1 MERILSTLGYDY
13 ASDDHWRQRQHEF
26 QLDDQTRQEDAQPE
40 ETEEVAGMVSA
51 GLQPS
56 NGFEDCESS
65 MSIGRLLGS
74 VVKRRKLSKSD
85 LPNEEGSPRSVQRS
99 ELEEKMCKMFVSTA
113 TAPRLLD
120 EWIIYLS
127 KQYPVIHTPRLRELH
142 AK

>member
-1 MERILSTLGYDY
+1 LERILSTLGYDY

-85 LPNEEGSPRSVQRS
+85 LPNEEGSPRSVQG
-99 ELEEKMCKMFVSTA
+99 
-113 TAPRLLD
+113 
-120 EWIIYLS
+120 LS
-127 KQYPVIHTPRLRELH
+127 SRRRCVKCLYPQQQPHGYWTNG
-142 AK
+142 